1 MHRAAVETQRRF
13 RLTDVFQRDR
23 QIEGVV
29 GIVGLQ
35 LVRLEEGLLRI
46 TEGSYGF
53 CEETGEPIGVRR
65 LLARPTATLTIE
77 AQTRR
82 EQRQKLYGD

>member
-1 MHRAAVETQRRF
+1 MREHTAEADPADQATIEEENALELRA
-13 RLTDVFQRDR
+13 RDR
-23 QIEGVV
+23 E
-29 GIVGLQ
+29 
-35 LVRLEEGLLRI
+35 RKLLRKV
-46 TEGSYGF
+46 EEALRRVEDSSYGY

-65 LLARPTATLTIE
+65 LLARPTATLTID